1 MKGGEDMPEKTLT
14 IDELKKALDEGSIA
28 EGDVITIKSADAG
41 TSEAGEGEDRASS
54 E

>member
-1 MKGGEDMPEKTLT
+1 MPEKELT

-28 EGDVITIKSADAG
+28 EGDVITVKTADAG
-41 TSEAGEGEDRASS
+41 TGEAGEGEDKASS